1 MADAKVFYPP
11 LAKKVIERI
20 REGGKNRKL
29 PRNPFLHDTIPQRF
43 SDEVRLSYD
52 ESDGLSSLNLRFQNW
67 FLDSIASS
75 LLQWGQ
81 QRNLPAGFSVNPGE
95 ILYWKERPMASAPQG
110 VQVDFVLR
118 SSLNVFEYEKNKMRT
133 TVTYGATTNARI
145 PVLVKGTMIDYGVGD
160 AIRQKIRTL
169 HMSLLPYGSI
179 NHDDSLFDFVG
190 VYRE

>member
-11 LAKKVIERI
+11 LAKRVIERI

-29 PRNPFLHDTIPQRF
+29 PRNPFLHDTIPHRF

-118 SSLNVFEYEKNKMRT
+118 SSLNVFEEDSAPFPLR
-133 TVTYGATTNARI
+133 GDANARI
-145 PVLVKGTMIDYGVGD
+145 PVLVKGTMVDYGVGE

-190 VYRE
+190 VHIE